1 MGRLM
6 EEGLG
11 APSAVLGIWIEMDLM
26 VVYKVLLQC
35 YGKLK

>member
-1 MGRLM
+1 MGKLM

-26 VVYKVLLQC
+26 VVYKEILQY